1 MDEISPIYGSS
12 PGIEALRAPARA
24 AAPGGG
30 DTGPRTLR
38 RGLSVLAALRDGAP
52 AGLSVTG
59 ISRATGI
66 QRPTVYRLLAAL
78 IEAGLV
84 QAVDGSKRYR
94 AQLAAQ
100 PAPERVDPRLQSTLP
115 ALRRLA
121 ERTGD
126 AVFLVVRDGDDSLS
140 LHREIGGYPVQILAT
155 YAGKRQPLGV
165 GSGSMALL
173 AALPD
178 AIGRGIVERNSNRL
192 EEYGGMTVREMRRL
206 IENTRA
212 RGYSVVGNHAVRGAI
227 GVGCALLHADGTPR
241 LAISVTAIVD
251 RMSAPRQRE
260 IAALIQA
267 ELALLRP
274 SRRPQFAPAP
284 EAVAGGAP

>member
-1 MDEISPIYGSS
+1 MDEMAFPSGHPAARSRRL
-12 PGIEALRAPARA
+12 PDEAADGDR
-24 AAPGGG
+24 
-30 DTGPRTLR
+30 DTGPRALR

-66 QRPTVYRLLAAL
+66 RRPTVYRLLAAL

-94 AQLAAQ
+94 ACLSGQ
-100 PAPERVDPRLQSTLP
+100 PADPGPAADPRLRLTLP

-178 AIGRGIVERNSNRL
+178 DVGRGIVARNSDRL
-192 EEYGGMTVREMRRL
+192 EEYGGMTVREMHRL
-206 IENTRA
+206 MENTRA

-227 GVGCALLHADGTPR
+227 GVGCALRQPGGLPL

-251 RMSAPRQRE
+251 RMPASRQRE
-260 IAALIQA
+260 IASLIQA
-267 ELALLRP
+267 ELALLGP
-274 SRRPQFAPAP
+274 PAAGVQSAAAPGA
-284 EAVAGGAP
+284 AGP